1 MSMTLI
7 KEIIQN
13 FDGKECIM
21 NTLLYRLKEVKS
33 HTYSRDESI
42 MIKYWTL

>member
-21 NTLLYRLKEVKS
+21 NTLLFYKLK
-33 HTYSRDESI
+33 HRDEGISN
-42 MIKYWTL
+42 MLLL